1 MEIDPYK
8 LWELVIKSLTMIGA
22 IVAAVWAY
30 HTYTDTKEKEF
41 YSVFWNT
48 KLTLFLET
56 SSAASTMATT
66 ESLDEFNKAR
76 TKYWELFF
84 GRLSLVEGEPV
95 KQAMES
101 FSVLVPT
108 GPVEQKALPLKSM
121 QQPAYRLTLAL
132 KEELGHAWQRP
143 FGEL

>member
-56 SSAASTMATT
+56 SSAASTMATA

-95 KQAMES
+95 KKAMES
-101 FSVLVPT
+101 FSKLVPV
-108 GPVEQKALPLKSM
+108 GPVEQTALPLKSM